1 MRKIYLHI
9 FILLLIVSVGS
20 AYAAD
25 IPVHVREMAASFFAA
40 DKVVASPSGKS
51 QKIIAESNQIESV
64 YVSHDSVSNP
74 VYVLQKEGR
83 GYVVIADNDKESSI
97 VGYADKNLL
106 DTESLPETFSALLRM
121 YEQGMPVQQTGMMQA
136 ISAAEPVVAPMLD
149 IAGIHLNQYVHEEAG
164 SCPSGCVATALVQI
178 MAYHKYPQQGV
189 GSHCYTDNK
198 YGEQCADFENTTYNW
213 NQPTDDDF
221 KLLSRQV
228 GVAMEM
234 QYCFDSNGSAPGASN
249 YISNFSQHFAYHI
262 IQIHNPKNEYVYMEL
277 NQGRPMYLE
286 LWGDPGHALVID
298 GYDTNGFLHLNFGWG
313 GSYDGYF
320 LMNTNLKLEGL
331 NYGTNMANVAFISPQ
346 PFVMQESDSLSM
358 MQINAQLNKWD
369 VNTSMTTWRGVR
381 VVAGRVVELDLT
393 EGYGVHQQ
401 IPEEI
406 GQLDQLFSLKITG
419 NMKGYVPASI
429 FAMPQLRTLMIN
441 SYTDTLDTP
450 FPSTIGLMTH
460 LEELDLTRCMSGSL
474 PEELGNL
481 KKLKVLKMWA
491 NKLTGGIPGSLTDL
505 LQLRNLNL
513 PENQLSGIIPDSISK
528 LKELVTLDLSNNK
541 FTGTIPESI
550 GELTNLRVLNLS
562 RNQLEGS
569 IPQSFR
575 NLSKIMELYLYS
587 NQLAGDLSPV
597 FDSLPE
603 LYTLTL
609 QLNKFNSFPDQV
621 GFLPNLTILNLGN
634 NQIERLPESFGKLS
648 ELHDLVLS
656 NNKISDLPIS
666 FSRLGNLYGL
676 DLSGNRLTTIPFALL
691 NFTKLNRLDLS
702 HNQLTRIPEVL
713 KMLTPS
719 ELYLNNNQMSGPIP
733 LELLCRKFAGFSL
746 KGNRFVYQDIPRS
759 DSILNP
765 VQEQQPVP
773 LLADSFGLMPGD
785 TLHLRALAII
795 SRTSPHDL
803 YNWYAYDPA
812 DPYSNALL
820 IMTDSVLKLEGTPEM
835 FNKRIYCVITNQNP
849 PEYDFKNGLMLA
861 SLNSLMTDTFSM
873 KRWTEQE
880 YLDDLYQTKVLNS
893 ELVKGNDIT
902 NRFVTLISPWDVRGV
917 QQWQGSLDQQNWFD
931 LSPDMNQVELKNNLE
946 SVQDK
951 ELVLFPKTTAYY
963 RNVLLESNCHPR
975 YSDTIKVVPYGKVIN
990 DTTVNLSGGFKTVD
1004 LDSLEITLPMDLLE
1018 GEVRMTVIESD
1029 QFPAMPDSVIRHS
1042 LIYDVHLDQASKFDK
1057 PLIIR
1062 FKNFDKAGFDPMK
1075 LENYRPA
1082 YFDEKL
1088 QEWVFY
1094 DNASIDSKDTTLT
1107 FMTDHLTKLAWFELA
1122 HAGYTHRFTNERV
1135 NVYYNNEAAYMNTI
1149 SILYDP
1155 KAAIAPNPWYDNNID
1170 PENDGTP
1177 YMVQD
1182 IAYYTK
1188 EVIDAFIAK
1197 GLQHP
1202 SLRFNVYLKT
1212 LGSAAG
1218 MTDAGTYLAGRG
1230 HIYIDPD
1237 VATNMKDDIKGKRE
1251 YLKSVIAHEYMHFTQ
1266 DYYMTVMLTNYFWM
1280 EATAP
1285 LADRIVWPEKED
1297 LETPEPEQL
1306 LSEALE
1312 TNLNENSIF
1321 DILSKPWYN
1330 SMNIP
1335 IVSKLAGSGQTAD
1348 MNLASLFLHY
1358 MRSYRPGKKL
1368 DPVELL
1374 KQTPYFSSWVG
1385 YLDDFIKSN
1394 LSDGDAEVNIGT
1406 EYDRYVRF
1414 LYEGSMTGFNVFNQ
1428 DKNPDADPLKYLR
1441 ANYKSF
1447 VNKYIRFKDDETKIN
1462 EPVNFSFGNLSSKMV
1477 QIYNMNS
1484 YQRMLIKYYRKSKP
1498 ENISV
1503 YTGIYNSDKKLM
1515 EWTDVSKKDTIT
1527 VLAGLYDPS
1536 KPNLNDYMTYILFV
1550 NKNTGDILNTSVADE
1565 MECYPLPDLKF
1576 FDGLLFAHKGTAT
1589 GLPIHTIEETTEL
1602 QILFGGGEGA
1612 TFGPSIYRV
1621 YASDFNSNMSFNQQI
1636 TDSTLIVN
1644 ANSEIINQHMVYNFI
1659 KGTLNITHSMRLN
1672 NGTYEFE
1679 EDFSGSF
1686 ANVLLKSN
1694 GHNKWT
1700 ANRYSFSTNNSTETR
1715 ACIKNFQYKFKSI
1728 RPYVD
1733 GEGVPQTEEESQTYV
1748 STAYPWEDIAVYLM
1762 FY

>member
-1 MRKIYLHI
+1 MRKTRLHI
-9 FILLLIVSVGS
+9 FILLLIASVGS

-40 DKVVASPSGKS
+40 NKNVATPIGLS
-51 QKIIAESNQIESV
+51 QKIIAEKNQIESV
-64 YVSHDSVSNP
+64 YASHDTVSNP

-83 GYVVIADNDKESSI
+83 GYVVIADKDKESFI
-97 VGYADKNLL
+97 VGYTNKNQLQS
-106 DTESLPETFSALLRM
+106 EPLPETFRALLRM
-121 YEQGMPVQQTGMMQA
+121 YEQGMPVQQSENIQTL
-136 ISAAEPVVAPMLD
+136 SSAEPVVAPMLD
-149 IAGIHLNQYVHEEAG
+149 IAGIHLNQFAHEEVG

-189 GSHCYTDNK
+189 ASHCYTDNK
-198 YGEQCADFENTTYNW
+198 YGEQCADFEHTTYNW
-213 NQPTDDDF
+213 NQPTDADF

-234 QYCFDSNGSAPGASN
+234 QYCFDSNGSAPGINN
-249 YISNFSQHFAYHI
+249 YIANFSRFFNYQV
-262 IQIHNPKNEYVYMEL
+262 IQMSNPKNEYVYMEL
-277 NQGRPMYLE
+277 NQGRPVYLE

-298 GYDTNGFLHLNFGWG
+298 GYDTSGFLHLNFGWG

-320 LMNTNLKLEGL
+320 LMNTNTRLEGL
-331 NYGTNMANVAFISPQ
+331 NLGTNMAGVAFISPQ
-346 PFVMQESDSLSM
+346 PFVMHETDSLSM
-358 MQINAQLNKWD
+358 MQINAQLKKWD

-419 NMKGYVPASI
+419 NMQGYVPASI
-429 FAMPQLRTLMIN
+429 FAMPQLRTLIIN
-441 SYTDTLDTP
+441 SYTDTLNTP

-474 PEELGNL
+474 PEELGSL
-481 KKLKVLKMWA
+481 KKLKVLKLWA
-491 NKLTGGIPGSLTDL
+491 NKLTGGIPESLTEL
-505 LQLRNLNL
+505 PQLRTLNL
-513 PENQLSGIIPDSISK
+513 PENQLGGIIPDSISK
-528 LKELVTLDLSNNK
+528 LNELTSLDLSRNK
-541 FTGTIPESI
+541 LTGEIPESI
-550 GELTNLRVLNLS
+550 GELSNLRLLNLS

-648 ELHDLVLS
+648 ELHDLELS
-656 NNKISDLPIS
+656 NNKISDLPAS
-666 FSRLGNLYGL
+666 FSKLGNLYGL
-676 DLSGNRLTTIPFALL
+676 NLSGNRLTTIPFALL

-835 FNKRIYCVITNQNP
+835 FNKRIYCVITNQDP
-849 PEYDFKNGLMLA
+849 PEYDFNNGLMLA

-1135 NVYYNNEAAYMNTI
+1135 NVFYNNEAEYMNTI

-1155 KAAIAPNPWYDNNID
+1155 KAAIAPNPWYDSNID
-1170 PENDGTP
+1170 PDNDGTP

-1188 EVIDAFIAK
+1188 EVIDAFIGK

-1202 SLRFNVYLKT
+1202 SLRFNVYLKS

-1218 MTDAGTYLAGRG
+1218 MTDAGTFLAGRG
-1230 HIYIDPD
+1230 HIYIDPA

-1266 DYYMTVMLTNYFWM
+1266 DYYMTVMLSNYFWM

-1335 IVSKLAGSGQTAD
+1335 VVSKLASSGQTAD

-1358 MRSYRPGKKL
+1358 LRAYRPGKKL

-1385 YLDDFIKSN
+1385 YLDDFIKAN
-1394 LSDGDAEVNIGT
+1394 LADGDAEVNIGT

-1414 LYEGSMTGFNVFNQ
+1414 LYEGSMSGFNVFNKEE
-1428 DKNPDADPLKYLR
+1428 DPDADPLKHLR

-1447 VNKYIRFKDDETKIN
+1447 VNKYIRFKDNEKQIN
-1462 EPVNFSFGNLSSKMV
+1462 EKVNFSFGNLSSKMV

-1550 NKNTGDILNTSVADE
+1550 NKNTGDILNTSIADE
-1565 MECYPLPDLKF
+1565 IECFPLPDLKF
-1576 FDGLLFAHKGTAT
+1576 FDGLLFARKGTAT

-1602 QILFGGGEGA
+1602 QILFDGGEGA
-1612 TFGPSIYRV
+1612 TFGPSVYRV
-1621 YASDFNSNMSFNQQI
+1621 YAEDFNTTMSFSQQI

-1659 KGTLNITHSMRLN
+1659 KGTLNITHSMRLHN
-1672 NGTYEFE
+1672 STYDFE
-1679 EDFSGSF
+1679 EDFTGSF

-1694 GHNKWT
+1694 GLNKWT
-1700 ANRYSFSTNNSTETR
+1700 ANRYSFSTNNSAETR
-1715 ACIKNFQYKFKSI
+1715 SCIKNLQYKFKTI

-1733 GEGVPQTEEESQTYV
+1733 GNGVPQEEVESQTYV
-1748 STAYPWEDIAVYLM
+1748 STTYPTEDIAVYLM

>member
-1 MRKIYLHI
+1 MRKIFLHI

-20 AYAAD
+20 ANAAD
-25 IPVHVREMAASFFAA
+25 IPVRVREMAASFFAA
-40 DKVVASPSGKS
+40 DKVVASPSGMS
-51 QKIIAESNQIESV
+51 QKRIAETNQIESV

-74 VYVLQKEGR
+74 VYVLQREGR

-121 YEQGMPVQQTGMMQA
+121 YEQGLPVQQTGMMQA
-136 ISAAEPVVAPMLD
+136 ISAAEPVVAPLLD
-149 IAGIHLNQYVHEEAG
+149 IAGIHLNQFAHEEAG

-198 YGEQCADFENTTYNW
+198 YGEQCADFEHTTYNW

-249 YISNFSQHFAYHI
+249 YISNFSQHFAYHV

-286 LWGDPGHALVID
+286 LWSDPGHALVID

-320 LMNTNLKLEGL
+320 LMNTNSTLEGL

-419 NMKGYVPASI
+419 NMQGYVPASI
-429 FAMPQLRTLMIN
+429 FAMSQLRTLMIN

-481 KKLKVLKMWA
+481 KKLRSLKMWA
-491 NKLTGGIPGSLTDL
+491 NQLTGSIPAGIATLE
-505 LQLRNLNL
+505 QLRTLNL
-513 PENQLSGIIPDSISK
+513 PGNQISGNIPEHISNLKELTSLNLSDNKLQGIIPEAIGSLKK
-528 LKELVTLDLSNNK
+528 LHYLDLSSNK
-541 FTGTIPESI
+541 LEGNLPQTFSN
-550 GELTNLRVLNLS
+550 LTNLSELKVAYNLLSGELN
-562 RNQLEGS
+562 
-569 IPQSFR
+569 
-575 NLSKIMELYLYS
+575 
-587 NQLAGDLSPV
+587 PV
-597 FDSLPE
+597 FDSLVNLKMLE
-603 LYTLTL
+603 LNN
-609 QLNKFNSFPDQV
+609 NKFNSLPDNIGQ
-621 GFLPNLTILNLGN
+621 LTGLTDLLLDSNELVK
-634 NQIERLPESFGKLS
+634 LPESIGQ
-648 ELHDLVLS
+648 LS
-656 NNKISDLPIS
+656 NLKRLGLTYNNLNDLPAS
-666 FSRLGNLYGL
+666 FSRLGNLIEVNL
-676 DLSGNRLTTIPFALL
+676 AGNKMTTVPMALL

-713 KMLTPS
+713 TMLTPS

-733 LELLCRKFAGFSL
+733 LELLCRKFVGFSL
-746 KGNRFVYQDIPRS
+746 KGNRFIYQDIPRS

-765 VQEQQPVP
+765 VHEQQPVP

-785 TLHLRALAII
+785 TLHLRASEII

-803 YNWYAYDPA
+803 YNWYACDPS
-812 DPYSNALL
+812 DPYSKPLL

-835 FNKRIYCVITNQNP
+835 FNKHIYCVITNENP
-849 PEYDFKNGLMLA
+849 PEYDFNNGLMLA
-861 SLNSLMTDTFSM
+861 SLNALMTDTFSL

-893 ELVKGNDIT
+893 ELIKGNDIT
-902 NRFVTLISPWDVRGV
+902 NRFVTLISPWDVRGI
-917 QQWQGSLDQQNWFD
+917 QQWQGSVDQQNWFD

-951 ELVLFPKTTAYY
+951 ELVLFPKTSAYY
-963 RNVLLESNCHPR
+963 RNALLESNCHPR
-975 YSDTIKVVPYGKVIN
+975 YSDTIKVVPYGKVIH
-990 DTTVNLSGGFKTVD
+990 DSTVNLSGNFKTIE
-1004 LDSLEITLPMDLLE
+1004 LDSLEITLPMGLLE

-1029 QFPAMPDSVIRHS
+1029 QFPVMPDAVVRHS
-1042 LIYDVHLDQASKFDK
+1042 LLYDVHLDQTSKFEK

-1082 YFDEKL
+1082 YFDESI
-1088 QEWVFY
+1088 QQWVFY
-1094 DNASIDSKDTTLT
+1094 DNASIDTKDTTLT

-1155 KAAIAPNPWYDNNID
+1155 KAAIAPNPWYDSNID
-1170 PENDGTP
+1170 PENGGTP

-1188 EVIDAFIAK
+1188 EVIDAFIGK

-1202 SLRFNVYLKT
+1202 SLRFNVYLKS

-1218 MTDAGTYLAGRG
+1218 MTDAGTFLAGRG
-1230 HIYIDPD
+1230 YIYIDPA

-1335 IVSKLAGSGQTAD
+1335 VVSKLASSGQTAD

-1358 MRSYRPGKKL
+1358 LRSYRPGKKL

-1385 YLDDFIKSN
+1385 YLDDFIKAN
-1394 LSDGDAEVNIGT
+1394 LADGDADVNIGT

-1414 LYEGSMTGFNVFNQ
+1414 LYEGSMSGFNVFNK
-1428 DKNPDADPLKYLR
+1428 DEDPDADPLKYLR

-1565 MECYPLPDLKF
+1565 IECFPLPDLKF
-1576 FDGLLFAHKGTAT
+1576 FDGLLFSRKGTAT

-1621 YASDFNSNMSFNQQI
+1621 YAEDFNTTMSFSQQI
-1636 TDSTLIVN
+1636 TDSTMIVN

-1659 KGTLNITHSMRLN
+1659 KGTLNITHSMRLKRI
-1672 NGTYEFE
+1672 TYEFE

-1715 ACIKNFQYKFKSI
+1715 ACIKNFQYKLKTI
-1728 RPYVD
+1728 RSYLD
-1733 GEGVPQTEEESQTYV
+1733 LEGVPQTEEVSQTYV